1 MEHILLFRLNYE
13 RIYMESSLMNLH
25 NNGVDVNSLLQ
36 GPSMS
41 LKETKDGT
49 KYFVK
54 EEIQ

>member
-1 MEHILLFRLNYE
+1 MK
-13 RIYMESSLMNLH
+13 RIYLESSLMNLH